1 MKITHLFFASL
12 VAAGTFSACK
22 DQDKSPLVIPASYDG
37 TAFET
42 NAAQQLGVLSRFTSL
57 VNEIKKGRTTGNL
70 VSADS
75 INYWYTTGSPS
86 LESLVSTY
94 YVGKTADWATEVAL
108 ASGST
113 YTPGAPTGNG
123 GTYGGYLFD
132 ENGLEL
138 EQLLDK
144 GHYGALLY
152 KYFNDLAAGT
162 VTEATVDQM
171 LAIFGANPA
180 FPNSYQATLHAKP
193 DKFSANYAARRDKND
208 GTGFYTN
215 IRDQFIKLQA
225 AVRAGA
231 EYNEERDEAIAE
243 IRLLWEKANA
253 GTIINYLYAVISKLS
268 ATNPTDTDI
277 ASALHSYGETVGF
290 AHGLRTL
297 GNKKITDTE
306 IDEILVLLNAPANGT
321 PTSYK
326 FATDP
331 LNELPKLTQVISK
344 LKSIYGFTDQEV
356 EDFKKNWVAEQNR

>member
-1 MKITHLFFASL
+1 MKITYPFLALL
-12 VAAGTFSACK
+12 VVVSTFTACDDNEK
-22 DQDKSPLVIPASYDG
+22 APLEIPASYDG
-37 TAFET
+37 AAFET

-57 VNEIKKGRTTGNL
+57 VNEIKKGRTTGKL

-86 LESLVSTY
+86 LESLASTY
-94 YVGKTADWATEVAL
+94 YAGKTADWATEVAL
-108 ASGST
+108 ASGGT

-138 EQLLDK
+138 EQMLDK

-152 KYFNDLAAGT
+152 KHFNDLAAGT
-162 VTEATVDQM
+162 ITEATVDQM
-171 LAIFGANPA
+171 LAIFGANPT
-180 FPNSYQATLHAKP
+180 FPNSYQANLHANP
-193 DKFSANYAARRDKND
+193 DKFSANYTARRDKND
-208 GTGFYTN
+208 GNGYYTN
-215 IRDQFIKLQA
+215 IRDQLIKLQA
-225 AVRAGA
+225 AVRAGSD
-231 EYNEERDEAIAE
+231 YHEERDEAIAE

-268 ATNPTDTDI
+268 ATNPTDADI
-277 ASALHSYGETVGF
+277 ASALHSYSETVGF
-290 AHGLRTL
+290 THGLRTL
-297 GNKKITDTE
+297 GNKKITDTK
-306 IDEILVLLNAPANGT
+306 IDEILTLLNAPANGT

-331 LNELPKLTQVISK
+331 LNELPKLTQVINE
-344 LKSIYGFTDQEV
+344 LKSIYGFTDQEM

>member
-1 MKITHLFFASL
+1 MKITHPFLALL
-12 VAAGTFSACK
+12 VAVATFTACK
-22 DQDKSPLVIPASYDG
+22 DQDKTPLEIPAAYDG
-37 TAFET
+37 AAFET
-42 NAAQQLGVLSRFTSL
+42 NAAPQLDVLARFTNL
-57 VNEIKKGRTTGNL
+57 INEAKKGRTTGQL
-70 VSADS
+70 VSLDS
-75 INYWYTTGSPS
+75 LKYWYSTGNPS
-86 LESLVSTY
+86 LLNLTSAY
-94 YVGKTADWATEVAL
+94 YSGKTNDWVAELAL
-108 ASGST
+108 ASGNT

-123 GTYGGYLFD
+123 GAYGGYLFD

-138 EQLLDK
+138 EQMLDK

-152 KYFNDLAAGT
+152 KHFNDLATGA

-171 LAIFGANPA
+171 LAIFGANPT
-180 FPNSYQATLHAKP
+180 FPNSYQANLHANP

-208 GTGFYTN
+208 GNGYYTN

-225 AVRAGA
+225 AVRAGTD
-231 EYNEERDEAIAE
+231 YNEERDEAIAE

-290 AHGLRTL
+290 THGLRTL

-306 IDEILVLLNAPANGT
+306 IDEILTLLNAPANGT
-321 PTSYK
+321 PASYK